1 MSVSVQ
7 DVSKTIDWLAQYGYQ
22 GEDQGMVRLLY
33 TPEWRAA
40 QSALKERFEQAGMAV
55 RFDAVGNLKGTFAGS
70 DSDAGIVS
78 SGSHV
83 DTVVNGGKLDGALG
97 IEAALLATMDLVAT
111 HGQPKKGLAVISM
124 AEEEGS
130 RFPYVFWGSKN
141 LFDLEDN
148 AQMTDIMDKD
158 GVRFVDA
165 MHECGFDFN
174 RGHDP
179 LMDGVTNWL
188 ELHIEQGNTLEMEG
202 RQVGIVHGIVGQ
214 RRYDIHLKGEANH
227 AGTTMMR
234 YRHDV
239 VQAYAKVVSQSIEKA
254 RAAGDPLVLTFGKVE
269 VRPNVVNVVPGEM
282 TFTMDC
288 RHTDKDFLVS
298 FSDGIVSDMR
308 AICADMG
315 IEIEVDNWMDED
327 PVPMDDGMISVIQRV
342 CQERGLNALDMHSG
356 AGHDSQIIARYIPSG
371 MIFVPSIRGVSHN
384 PAEATK
390 MEDIKEGIDALEA
403 TLYALAY

>member
-1 MSVSVQ
+1 MSVSTEEI
-7 DVSKTIDWLAQYGYQ
+7 SEIIDWLAQYGYQ
-22 GEDQGMVRLLY
+22 GDGKGMIRLLY
-33 TPEWRAA
+33 SPEWLAA
-40 QSALKERFEQAGMAV
+40 QNALKERFEAAGMTAE
-55 RFDAVGNLKGTFAGS
+55 FDAVGNLKGTFAGS
-70 DSDAGIVS
+70 DPDAGTVA

-97 IEAALLATMDLVAT
+97 IEAAFLAMADLAKT
-111 HGQPKKGLAVISM
+111 YGQPKKSLSVVSM

-148 AQMTDIMDKD
+148 SQMAGIKDKD
-158 GVRFVDA
+158 GIEFADA
-165 MHECGFDFN
+165 MHDCGFDFN
-174 RGHDP
+174 TGHDP

-188 ELHIEQGNTLEMEG
+188 EFHIEQGNTLEMEG
-202 RQVGIVHGIVGQ
+202 KQVGIVHGIVGQ

-239 VQAYAKVVSQSIEKA
+239 VQAYAKIVSQSIEKA
-254 RAAGDPLVLTFGKVE
+254 KAAGDPLVLTFGKVD
-269 VRPNVVNVVPGEM
+269 VKPNVVNVVPGEM
-282 TFTMDC
+282 TFTMHS

-308 AICADMG
+308 AICKDMG
-315 IEIEVDNWMDED
+315 IEIDVDNWMDED
-327 PVPMDDGMISVIQRV
+327 PVPMDDGMIEVVQKACADRK
-342 CQERGLNALDMHSG
+342 LNALDMHSG
-356 AGHDSQIIARYIPSG
+356 AGHDSQIIAKHIPSA
-371 MIFVPSIRGVSHN
+371 MIFVPSIKGISHN

-390 MEDIKEGIDALEA
+390 VEDIKEGIDALEA
-403 TLYALAY
+403 ALYALAY